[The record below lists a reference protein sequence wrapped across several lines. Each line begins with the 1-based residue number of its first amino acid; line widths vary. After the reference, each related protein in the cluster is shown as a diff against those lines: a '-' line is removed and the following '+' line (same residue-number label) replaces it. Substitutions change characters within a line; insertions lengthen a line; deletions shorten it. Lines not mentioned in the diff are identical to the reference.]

1 MTRDERFGIAASVPK
16 VGRPAFSFFLHLP
29 RYSALR
35 AYEHRVTG
43 FTDDLISQL
52 NSHSGEPVNA
62 SRWMNYYAFDM
73 MGDMAFGKSF
83 DMLKTGEKVFFFF
96 SKPTG
101 EISAADIH

>member
-16 VGRPAFSFFLHLP
+16 VGQPAFSFVLHLP

-35 AYEHRVTG
+35 EYEHRVTG
-43 FTDDLISQL
+43 FTDDLVSQL
-52 NSHSGEPVNA
+52 TSRSGEPVNA

-83 DMLKTGEKVFFFF
+83 DMLKTGEKVCYIEAPRRLF
-96 SKPTG
+96 SC
-101 EISAADIH
+101 